1 MMSGAT
7 ERRPRLRR
15 AVLVVS
21 CLVLLLAVVVL
32 GWRVVTRDS
41 SPQQPPRETAPGTL
55 VSATP
60 ITSALPGG
68 LRGWR
73 ISYLT
78 TDVHGAVVKATG
90 TVTAAPGNSTKARP
104 VLAVAHG
111 TTGVAAACAPS
122 RGAVPFVGPAALR
135 LLAEGW
141 VAVSPDYVGLGS
153 SGRHGYLVGTEEAHA
168 VLDGVR
174 AARSLLSTS
183 KRAVVW
189 GHSQGGHAALWTGSI
204 AKSYAPDV
212 DLLGVA
218 ATAPATD
225 LPALVASPV
234 QTPLLKVV
242 ESYLASSWSAVY
254 GGVGWVAAANAPLV
268 DQIARLCVPTAQRA
282 IFGLAAQIRGPVFQA
297 TAVEGELGDLLDEN
311 VPRGPFEVPVFVGQG
326 SQDAAVPVQLQ
337 RRWVVEQCREGASLD
352 YREYPGLGHTTVIAA
367 TSPLTPDLTAWIRG
381 RLAGDPVRD
390 SCASLPG
397 LQP

>member
-1 MMSGAT
+1 MPAAEES
-7 ERRPRLRR
+7 RSRLRR
-15 AVLVVS
+15 GLLLGS
-21 CLVLLLAVVVL
+21 CLLLLIAVIVVARL
-32 GWRVVTRDS
+32 AATREQH
-41 SPQQPPRETAPGTL
+41 PQKPPRAGAPGTL

-60 ITSALPGG
+60 FTSAMPGG
-68 LRGWR
+68 LRAWR
-73 ISYLT
+73 IRYLT
-78 TDVHGAVVKATG
+78 TDVHGAVVTASG
-90 TVTAAPGNSTKARP
+90 TVAAASGSSSEARP
-104 VLAVAHG
+104 VIALAHG

-122 RGAVPFVGPAALR
+122 RGSVPFLPTAALP
-135 LLAEGW
+135 LLGEGW

-153 SGRHGYLVGTEEAHA
+153 PGRHGYLVGTEEAHA
-168 VLDGVR
+168 VLDSVR

-234 QTPLLKVV
+234 DTPVLKVV
-242 ESYLASSWSAVY
+242 ESYIASSWSVVY
-254 GGVGWVAAANAPLV
+254 GGDGWVDAANAQLV
-268 DQIARLCVPTAQRA
+268 AQIAQLCVPAAQRVVY
-282 IFGLAAQIRGPVFQA
+282 GLAARIRGPVLQDA
-297 TAVEGELGDLLDEN
+297 AREGELGDLLDEN
-311 VPRGPFEVPVFVGQG
+311 VPRGPFDVPVLVGQG
-326 SQDAAVPVQLQ
+326 VQDTAVPVQLQ
-337 RRWVVEQCREGASLD
+337 RRWVEEQCAAGASLT
-352 YREYPGLGHTTVIAA
+352 YREYPGLGHTTLIAA
-367 TSPLTPDLTAWIRG
+367 TSPLTADLTAWIRG
-381 RLAGDPVRD
+381 RLADDPVRD